1 MFESKTVTRKEQT
14 LVIDDAEMIGIM
26 PAGGDDS
33 SFVINFKMER
43 EGVET
48 HLHVH
53 LHRSHIEAIKAAHV
67 LTVPQLRAVHAK
79 AAEAEEV
86 SKESP
91 KPQTEVVEIPKDTP
105 LTIEGKI
112 TVLEPGPAEDI
123 NWKDPKLKSPPK
135 RQQDSR
141 RLSFKEVD
149 ELMHQVFRWYPRWR
163 QNNRK
168 QNSYQGRNPHYLS
181 LERFLH
187 TTLPSQFG
195 ITTEA
200 AKSIY
205 LADRYRSVTGEYRN
219 QWGILI
225 RNLKKNNMEHQMPM
239 YLRKKYDS
247 YNQSYKGPA

>member
-1 MFESKTVTRKEQT
+1 MFESKTITRNEQT

-26 PAGGDDS
+26 PTGGEDS
-33 SFVINFKMER
+33 SYVVNFKMDR
-43 EGVET
+43 DGVET

-53 LHRSHIEAIKAAHV
+53 LHRSHIEAIKSAQV

-79 AAEAEEV
+79 AAQAEEV

-91 KPQTEVVEIPKDTP
+91 KPQTEVVEIPKNTP

-168 QNSYQGRNPHYLS
+168 EKGRNPNYLS

-187 TTLPSQFG
+187 VTLPTQFG
-195 ITTEA
+195 ITTEV

-205 LADRYRSVTGEYRN
+205 LADRYRSVTGEFRN

-247 YNQSYKGPA
+247 HNQSYKG

>member
-1 MFESKTVTRKEQT
+1 MFESKRVTRDEQT

-26 PAGGDDS
+26 PAGGEDS
-33 SFVINFKMER
+33 SFVVNFKMDR

-48 HLHVH
+48 HLHIH
-53 LHRSHIEAIKAAHV
+53 LHRSHIEAIKAAQV

-112 TVLEPGPAEDI
+112 TVLEPGPAENI

-135 RQQDSR
+135 RQQDTR

-168 QNSYQGRNPHYLS
+168 HKNRNPHYLS

-187 TTLPSQFG
+187 VILPGQFG

-205 LADRYRSVTGEYRN
+205 LADRYRSVTLEYRN

>member
-1 MFESKTVTRKEQT
+1 MFESKTVTRQEQT

-26 PAGGDDS
+26 PGGGENS
-33 SFVINFKMER
+33 SFVVNFKMNR
-43 EGVET
+43 DGVET

-53 LHRSHIEAIKAAHV
+53 LHRSHIEAIKGAQV
-67 LTVPQLRAVHAK
+67 LTVPQLKAVHAK
-79 AAEAEEV
+79 AAKAEEV
-86 SKESP
+86 SKEAP
-91 KPQTEVVEIPKDTP
+91 KPQTEVVEIPKRTP

-149 ELMHQVFRWYPRWR
+149 ELMHQVFRWFPRWR

-168 QNSYQGRNPHYLS
+168 QKNRNPNYLT

-187 TTLPSQFG
+187 VTLPGQFG
-195 ITTEA
+195 ITTEV

-205 LADRYRSVTGEYRN
+205 QGDSYRAVTNGYRN

-225 RNLKKNNMEHQMPM
+225 RSLKKADIENQLPM
-239 YLRKKYDS
+239 YLRQKYDPH
-247 YNQSYKGPA
+247 NN

>member
-1 MFESKTVTRKEQT
+1 MFESKTVTRQEQT

-26 PAGGDDS
+26 PGGGENS
-33 SFVINFKMER
+33 SFVVNFKMNR
-43 EGVET
+43 DGVET

-53 LHRSHIEAIKAAHV
+53 LHRSHIEAIKGAQV
-67 LTVPQLRAVHAK
+67 LTVPQLKAVHAK
-79 AAEAEEV
+79 AAKAEEV
-86 SKESP
+86 SKEAP
-91 KPQTEVVEIPKDTP
+91 KPQTEVVEIPKRTP

-149 ELMHQVFRWYPRWR
+149 ELMHQVFRWFPRWR

-168 QNSYQGRNPHYLS
+168 QKNRNPNYLT

-187 TTLPSQFG
+187 VTLPGQFG
-195 ITTEA
+195 ITTEV

-205 LADRYRSVTGEYRN
+205 QGDSYRAVTNGYRN
-219 QWGILI
+219 QWSILI
-225 RNLKKNNMEHQMPM
+225 RSLKKSNMEYQLPM
-239 YLRKKYDS
+239 YLRQKYDPH
-247 YNQSYKGPA
+247 NN

>member
-1 MFESKTVTRKEQT
+1 MFESKRVTREEQT

-26 PAGGDDS
+26 PSGGESS
-33 SFVINFKMER
+33 SFVVNFKMER
-43 EGVET
+43 DGVET

-53 LHRSHIEAIKAAHV
+53 LHRSHIEAIKGAQV
-67 LTVPQLRAVHAK
+67 LTVPQLKAVHAK
-79 AAEAEEV
+79 AAQAEED

-91 KPQTEVVEIPKDTP
+91 KPQTEVVETPKATS
-105 LTIEGKI
+105 LKIEGKV
-112 TVLEPGPAEDI
+112 TVLEPGPAEEI
-123 NWKDPKLKSPPK
+123 NWKDPKLKPPPK
-135 RQQDSR
+135 QKQQESR

-168 QNSYQGRNPHYLS
+168 QKNRNPNYLTF
-181 LERFLH
+181 ERYLH
-187 TTLPSQFG
+187 VVLPGQFG
-195 ITTEA
+195 ITTEV

-205 LADRYRSVTGEYRN
+205 QGDRYRAVTNTYLN

-225 RNLKKNNMEHQMPM
+225 RSLKKQNIENQMPM

-247 YNQSYKGPA
+247 HNQSHKGPA